1 MKNHSLNFLDL
12 VNESLKEIGEC
23 DIYKVKNCLLYTSDA
38 ADD

>member
-23 DIYKVKNCLLYTSDA
+23 DISKLKICKSRMKLFI
-38 ADD
+38 